1 MAQGQTT
8 EQHMRI
14 RDWKG
19 LMAGESLKARM
30 LLLLAMSFAVVSMA
44 FVQMGF
50 LCINLPNNSFGYA
63 MGLLAPVAVTSLLLG
78 KGWGAVEGAFAGL
91 VMYVHAMLQP
101 LDVVEKYM
109 VSFTNSVFLYTL
121 LGFLLGLSFAI
132 ALRNAPKAKPRYGCI
147 AIVSLIASLIASLG
161 FYFFSFV
168 HILLSVVPEVEAS
181 GYLSQNTL
189 VLLSS
194 MGSVFIQYTADALI
208 LFVSSI
214 AAAILYRQQYKR
226 KVAVSINYVFRTSL
240 LVVVVIAFAALSAV
254 SFAAVTMETEKEVD
268 GELTDDIGHF
278 VGQIESIELS
288 LGNDGNDP
296 SVLREALLKS
306 NLLKG
311 YTVETDGTSVVFVG
325 DEVVLSNNP
334 AYKEGDTIAELY
346 GEAGEDFF
354 KSCAQS
360 GNMVQVLYNV
370 DAYNGANELKYS
382 SSARELGYMKLG
394 QKGQA
399 YALLAIPSSMVFSGR
414 GLTLTWITISVLV
427 MLVAVYV
434 LAATLLKRIVV
445 TPIER
450 TNASLARI
458 TEGHLSETVQKGETV
473 EFDSLSDGINTTVEA
488 LEGWIDEAER
498 RNERDLATAKT
509 IQESALPS
517 TFPPFPEIDKFDI
530 FASMNAAKEVGGD
543 FYDFFLIDDRTL
555 GFLIADVSGKGIPGA
570 LFMMAAKTEIENY
583 MSTGMAPAEA
593 IASANR
599 RLCANNDA
607 GMFVTV
613 WAATLVWET
622 GELTYVNAGHNFPLL
637 RHGQGGE
644 WEWLTKKCGLFLGT
658 FETAKYRQE
667 TLTLEPGDELLLY
680 TDGVNEAFNVDDKE
694 YGNDRLE
701 AFLAAHTDLRPREM
715 VGSLRADVAAWAEG
729 AEQSDDVTI
738 LSLEYGVAAETRYS
752 MDLVATLDNLNAAVD
767 FVVAELDKR
776 LCPPIVR
783 NKVVIA
789 LEELFVNV
797 CRYAYANQ
805 EEPGE
810 VNVSYVYRG
819 APSRIV
825 VELKDQGT
833 PFNPLLHEDP
843 ARPSSVDEAK
853 IGGLGIFM
861 VKKSMDDFSY
871 TYDEA
876 TKSNVVV
883 FRKDW

>member
-517 TFPPFPEIDKFDI
+517 TFPPFPEIDIPDRRREWQGHPGR
-530 FASMNAAKEVGGD
+530 AVHDGGK
-543 FYDFFLIDDRTL
+543 DRDREL
-555 GFLIADVSGKGIPGA
+555 H
-570 LFMMAAKTEIENY
+570 
-583 MSTGMAPAEA
+583 
-593 IASANR
+593 ANR
-599 RLCANNDA
+599 HAVGPSDSGCQRAP
-607 GMFVTV
+607 VR
-613 WAATLVWET
+613 EQRR
-622 GELTYVNAGHNFPLL
+622 GHV
-637 RHGQGGE
+637 RHGVGRHA
-644 WEWLTKKCGLFLGT
+644 GLDHGRAHLRERRPQLPAAAPRPGRRVGV
-658 FETAKYRQE
+658 AHQE
-667 TLTLEPGDELLLY
+667 VRPVRDELLLY